1 MASKNKYI
9 RYKINLTDH
18 AFWLGCNAFDFSIE
32 FRDYGASI
40 SHYYRNIPKEK
51 IIKLP
56 YYPYIDKSKDF
67 EGYPFP
73 VSENDLIIFSGGSLY
88 KTFDGKGNLYYK
100 IIDFCL
106 CNYKQVKFWYAGSGD
121 DSELVKL
128 MRKYPN
134 RVFHTDER
142 NDLFQI
148 MLNIDIY
155 ISTYPMSGG
164 LMSQYSA
171 IAGVVPL
178 TLHSG
183 DETGGIL
190 NSDTVSYEF
199 GNLEDFKYELQHLL
213 SDKVYRINQGKKLKE
228 SVMMQHVF
236 DETLRQ
242 IIKENYSPFEISYWK
257 PDVKK
262 FMETYRKNFNI
273 IEFEKIIAKPAY
285 FGLFKFFPEMF
296 TSGLIIRGGGYNAS
310 NNIQVS
316 VILANYNPSWKKL
329 KRSLCSVLL
338 QKNIDIEII
347 VVDDGSNENYFTE
360 IEELL
365 AEFKFDRYVL
375 LASSRNK
382 GTVYNYYRALINA
395 RGEYIKGLS
404 PGDYL
409 YDENTLANLY
419 DYAESHS
426 IDICFGNAIY
436 YSDDDNGFKS
446 YCVRTQPRGI
456 KFYDSA
462 YASPQLR
469 KYAVTLN
476 YSVLNDF
483 ICGASFFYKTEL
495 IVQYTARIFGSVKYA
510 EDNSFR
516 LMVLAG
522 IDIQHYDTDII
533 WYEYGTGISTQ
544 KSEKWSALLKKDLL
558 ATNKIMLQCER
569 LSIWFPARYK
579 LLLRLGQKK
588 LLCYALFP
596 KAFYFKY
603 CNTVSPSYTKQSKKT
618 EFFRKLESC

>member
-1 MASKNKYI
+1 MDNQNSEYISARLEKMKKKLSNLMNKKDYENALLLISCIAEILYKYNQSYTDWDLEDKLRTIQQGIKLTEKVRHTIPISCKTIIFYDGFGLDLRGLAFIYLSALVKMNCRLVYIVRNKRRDKIPTITSLLKKQGAKIIYIPRLSLTDEYKYLVKVTAEYKPSVGFIYTTPNDVSGIMAFMASKNKYI

-242 IIKENYSPFEISYWK
+242 IIKENYSPFEISY
-257 PDVKK
+257 
-262 FMETYRKNFNI
+262 
-273 IEFEKIIAKPAY
+273 
-285 FGLFKFFPEMF
+285 
-296 TSGLIIRGGGYNAS
+296 
-310 NNIQVS
+310 
-316 VILANYNPSWKKL
+316 
-329 KRSLCSVLL
+329 
-338 QKNIDIEII
+338 
-347 VVDDGSNENYFTE
+347 
-360 IEELL
+360 
-365 AEFKFDRYVL
+365 
-375 LASSRNK
+375 
-382 GTVYNYYRALINA
+382 
-395 RGEYIKGLS
+395 
-404 PGDYL
+404 
-409 YDENTLANLY
+409 
-419 DYAESHS
+419 
-426 IDICFGNAIY
+426 
-436 YSDDDNGFKS
+436 
-446 YCVRTQPRGI
+446 
-456 KFYDSA
+456 
-462 YASPQLR
+462 
-469 KYAVTLN
+469 
-476 YSVLNDF
+476 
-483 ICGASFFYKTEL
+483 
-495 IVQYTARIFGSVKYA
+495 
-510 EDNSFR
+510 
-516 LMVLAG
+516 
-522 IDIQHYDTDII
+522 
-533 WYEYGTGISTQ
+533 
-544 KSEKWSALLKKDLL
+544 
-558 ATNKIMLQCER
+558 
-569 LSIWFPARYK
+569 
-579 LLLRLGQKK
+579 
-588 LLCYALFP
+588 
-596 KAFYFKY
+596 
-603 CNTVSPSYTKQSKKT
+603 
-618 EFFRKLESC
+618 